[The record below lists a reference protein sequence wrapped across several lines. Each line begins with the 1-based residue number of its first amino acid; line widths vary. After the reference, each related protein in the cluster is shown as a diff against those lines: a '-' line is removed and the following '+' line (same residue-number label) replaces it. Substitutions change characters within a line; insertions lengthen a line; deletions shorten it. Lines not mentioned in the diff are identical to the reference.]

1 MAFDPVTAA
10 VLGGLVLFLF
20 FVFLF
25 VRRIL
30 TGFSEGYRERR

>member
-1 MAFDPVTAA
+1 MALDAVTAA
-10 VLGGLVLFLF
+10 VLGALVLFLF